1 MKTMPVKTESPNKNQ
16 KEENHTDKNGQE
28 VKVAPKI
35 TRFKS
40 NRERARTLVTS
51 FKKDDRV
58 LILIWA
64 DPDAMASA
72 LAMKRLIRHRVSEVT
87 IAHVNEIRRVNNVAM
102 MQLLK
107 IPLVKLRQVK
117 ASEYNKK
124 ILIDS
129 QPPHNPDFMQFQYDV
144 VVDHHPLTTG
154 WEAPFVDIRP
164 EYGAVS
170 SIFTE
175 YMRSLK
181 IKPSVALSTALIY
194 GIKTDTNNFEKECT
208 IQDVLCF
215 QYLFKRMNRHLLH
228 KIEASDIRRSELKYF
243 RKAFE
248 EIRVRKNRLLAHVG
262 RVPNPDILVIIA
274 DFLNH
279 VHDIGWVFISG
290 EYRDRLVVI
299 IRCDGY
305 RKDAGKLAQRVFGPL
320 GFAGGHREKAR
331 AEVPLENISLGP
343 QGFTTRTLLRLLER
357 HFRK

>member
-1 MKTMPVKTESPNKNQ
+1 MPNMPACKLAT
-16 KEENHTDKNGQE
+16 KEQE
-28 VKVAPKI
+28 VIEPRI

-40 NRERARTLVTS
+40 NRERVKTLLS
-51 FKKDDRV
+51 QFKKEDRV

-64 DPDAMASA
+64 DPDSMASA
-72 LAMKRLIRHRVSEVT
+72 LAMKRLIRQRVSEVT
-87 IAHVNEIRRVNNVAM
+87 IAHVNEIRRLNNLAM
-102 MQLLK
+102 AQLLK

-124 ILIDS
+124 VLIDS
-129 QPPHNPDFMQFQYDV
+129 QPPHNAEFMKFNFDV
-144 VVDHHPLTTG
+144 VIDHHPISNG
-154 WEAPFVDIRP
+154 WDAPFIDIRP

-170 SIFTE
+170 SMMTE
-175 YMRSLK
+175 YLRTLK
-181 IKPSVALSTALIY
+181 VKPAVTLATALIY

-228 KIEASDIRRSELKYF
+228 KIEASTIRRAELKYF
-243 RKAFE
+243 RKALE
-248 EIRVRKNRLLAHVG
+248 EVKVRKQRLFSHLG
-262 RVPNPDILVIIA
+262 KVPNPDILVVIA

-279 VHDIGWVFISG
+279 VHEIGWVFVSG

-305 RKDAGKLAQRVFGPL
+305 RKDAGKLAQRVFGKI

-331 AEVPLENISLGP
+331 AEVPLENINNNGN
-343 QGFTTRTLLRLLER
+343 FTTRSLIRILEK

>member
-1 MKTMPVKTESPNKNQ
+1 MANAKNS
-16 KEENHTDKNGQE
+16 KNHNNNHSEEKLE
-28 VKVAPKI
+28 PKI

-40 NRERARTLVTS
+40 NRERVKTLVS
-51 FKKDDRV
+51 NFKKDDRV

-87 IAHVNEIRRVNNVAM
+87 IAHINEIRRVNNVAM

-107 IPLVKLRQVK
+107 IPLVKLRQIK
-117 ASEYNKK
+117 PAEYNKK
-124 ILIDS
+124 ILLDS
-129 QPPHNPDFMQFQYDV
+129 QPSHNPEFLKFQYDIV
-144 VVDHHPLTTG
+144 IDHHPLTTG

-164 EYGAVS
+164 EYGATS
-170 SIFTE
+170 SILSE
-175 YMRSLK
+175 YLRTLK
-181 IKPSVALSTALIY
+181 IKPSVALATALIY

-243 RKAFE
+243 RRAFE
-248 EIRVRKNRLLAHVG
+248 EIKVRKNRLLAHIG
-262 RVPNPDILVIIA
+262 RVPNPDILVVIA
-274 DFLNH
+274 DFFNH
-279 VHDIGWVFISG
+279 VHEVGWVFISG
-290 EYRDRLVVI
+290 EYKDRLVVI

-305 RKDAGKLAQRVFGPL
+305 RKDAGKLATRVFGPL

-331 AEVPLENISLGP
+331 AEVPLENLGQSGHNFSTRSLV
-343 QGFTTRTLLRLLER
+343 RLLER

>member
-1 MKTMPVKTESPNKNQ
+1 MPKNKKNSSGQ
-16 KEENHTDKNGQE
+16 KEGDQKPLEP
-28 VKVAPKI
+28 KV

-40 NRERARTLVTS
+40 NKERVKTLLS
-51 FKKDDRV
+51 HFKKDDRV

-64 DPDAMASA
+64 DPDSMASA
-72 LAMKRLIRHRVSEVT
+72 LAMKRILRPRVSEVT
-87 IAHVNEIRRVNNVAM
+87 IAHINEIRRLNNIAM
-102 MQLLK
+102 VQLLK
-107 IPLVKLRQVK
+107 IPLVKWRQVK
-117 ASEYNKK
+117 AGEYTKK

-129 QPPHNPDFMQFQYDV
+129 QPSHNAEFQKLQFDV
-144 VVDHHPLTTG
+144 VIDHHPLTNG
-154 WEAPFVDIRP
+154 WNAPFIDIRP
-164 EYGAVS
+164 EYGATS
-170 SIFTE
+170 SMMTE
-175 YMRSLK
+175 YLRTLK
-181 IKPSVALSTALIY
+181 IKPSVVLATALIY

-248 EIRVRKNRLLAHVG
+248 EVKIRKQRLFSHVG
-262 RVPNPDILVIIA
+262 KVPNPDILVVIA
-274 DFLNH
+274 DFFNH
-279 VHDIGWVFISG
+279 VHEIGWVFISG
-290 EYRDRLVVI
+290 EYRDRLVII

-331 AEVPLENISLGP
+331 AEVPLEKINNGANFSTRSLI
-343 QGFTTRTLLRLLER
+343 RILEK